1 MTMDTLTTVAD
12 EETVKEYV
20 SIIQNVEWNWQTV
33 MVSLAILVIGLL
45 IVRLLLRGVNT
56 VLTRSKVPP
65 TLHAIIRSMLRVF
78 LDLVVVLTVAAYLGI
93 PITSFV
99 ALISLAGLAISLALQ
114 GVLSNLAGGF
124 LILAGHPFEVG
135 DFVEYDGIIGTVR
148 EIRMQ
153 HTRIETLDCL
163 MVYVP
168 NSKLAGDRM
177 INYTET
183 GMRKVDLPVYI
194 SYETTPEEVRKCVMK
209 AVKKMPEIL
218 TNPEPLVLFNE
229 YKESY
234 IQYNIWV
241 WLKGENFLKVRFGF
255 PEILY
260 SCFREAGIRMP
271 YPHLNVHMD
280 VN

>member
-1 MTMDTLTTVAD
+1 MTMDTLTTVPD

-20 SIIQNVEWNWQTV
+20 SIIQNVEWDWKTV
-33 MVSLAILVIGLL
+33 AVAVGILIIGLL
-45 IVRLLLRGVNT
+45 IVRLLLKGVNT
-56 VLTRSKVPP
+56 VLTRSKVPT
-65 TLHAIIRSMLRVF
+65 TLHSMIRSILRVL

-99 ALISLAGLAISLALQ
+99 ALISLAGLAVSLALQ
-114 GVLSNLAGGF
+114 GILSNLAGGF

-135 DFVEYDGIIGTVR
+135 DFVEYDGITGTVR

-153 HTRIETLDCL
+153 HTLIETLDCL

-168 NSKLAGDRM
+168 NSKLSGDKM
-177 INYTET
+177 INYSET
-183 GMRKVDLPVYI
+183 GMRRVDLPIFI
-194 SYETTPEEVRKCVMK
+194 SYETKPEEVRKAVMK
-209 AVKKMPEIL
+209 AVAKMPEIL
-218 TNPEPLVLFNE
+218 TDPQPQVLFNE

-260 SCFREAGIRMP
+260 GCFREAGIRTP

-280 VN
+280 AR